1 MIDNDATTQ
10 TTGRHSSRL
19 PNPMGDNPNVESIRL
34 TFSLKVRQ
42 TSLGYVGIVKELPIV
57 VESPTI
63 DKLKEDLSKALL
75 IGLADRPVAIKERS
89 MVEVLV

>member
-1 MIDNDATTQ
+1 MASNNAITQ
-10 TTGRHSSRL
+10 TAGRHSSGL
-19 PNPMGDNPNVESIRL
+19 PNQTGDNPNVEGIRL
-34 TFSLKVRQ
+34 TFSLKTKQ
-42 TSLGYVGIVKELPIV
+42 TSLGYVGIVKEPPIV

-75 IGLADRPVAIKERS
+75 VGLADRPVAINERS